1 MSAMGSSA
9 TTRSGQLGANR
20 THTSAVKGRCRFLH
34 WLSRKERNY
43 ASFKACAISAIR
55 SDGCSMPIDSR
66 IVESRMPIFWR
77 MSAGTPEWVMLAGRL
92 ASDSVPPRLTAS
104 LKIRSAFKNLKAAA
118 LPPTM
123 SNANVEP
130 AGALPR
136 EQKPGGGG
144 LFVVSKVMDLC
155 HFGVVV
161 QVSANSRAFLS
172 AFSMRMLSVSS
183 DRLIIQ
189 QEWGVQLG
197 ADGASQR
204 FDVFHE
210 GF

>member
-1 MSAMGSSA
+1 
-9 TTRSGQLGANR
+9 
-20 THTSAVKGRCRFLH
+20 
-34 WLSRKERNY
+34 
-43 ASFKACAISAIR
+43 
-55 SDGCSMPIDSR
+55 MPIDSR
-66 IVESRMPIFWR
+66 IVESRTPIFWR

-104 LKIRSAFKNLKAAA
+104 LKICSAFKNLKAAA

-136 EQKPGGGG
+136 EQTAGGGG

-155 HFGVVV
+155 HFAVVA
-161 QVSANSRAFLS
+161 QVIRHEPRVAVGSFHADAQCFERPRDHPA
-172 AFSMRMLSVSS
+172 RMG
-183 DRLIIQ
+183 I
-189 QEWGVQLG
+189 QLG

-204 FDVFHE
+204 LDVLHE